1 MLLCWDVEVLL
12 CWGIEML
19 RCWGIEPLV
28 ISLGVFLGVSIC
40 TTIERRKGYREI
52 VLLTPFNKNAFR
64 DRGCT
69 CLKCTNKAKGALT
82 KQKEHQQS
90 KRSTNRMVG
99 ALLALASGKA
109 ERSPSLTTLLVLPDS
124 NSFLYFRSK
133 TSRKVIVTR
142 TESDRTANGIRS
154 DGERNPIG
162 RRTESDRTADAIW
175 LDGGRKRWEKLRL
188 CITRNV
194 SWTKN
199 KPRSPFL
206 LGFGEDIYALCSF
219 TGQQ

>member
-1 MLLCWDVEVLL
+1 MLRCCYV
-12 CWGIEML
+12 EML
-19 RCWGIEPLV
+19 RCLGIEPLV

-52 VLLTPFNKNAFR
+52 VLLTPFNKIR
-64 DRGCT
+64 ESW
-69 CLKCTNKAKGALT
+69 CLLGGALVPSAPT

-142 TESDRTANGIRS
+142 TESDRTADGIRS
-154 DGERNPIG
+154 DGERNLIG
-162 RRTESDRTADAIW
+162 RRTESDWTADANGEKSLGCVSLEMSVEPKINPEVHFYW
-175 LDGGRKRWEKLRL
+175 ASGRIFMLFAVL
-188 CITRNV
+188 PDSN
-194 SWTKN
+194 N
-199 KPRSPFL
+199 
-206 LGFGEDIYALCSF
+206 
-219 TGQQ
+219 